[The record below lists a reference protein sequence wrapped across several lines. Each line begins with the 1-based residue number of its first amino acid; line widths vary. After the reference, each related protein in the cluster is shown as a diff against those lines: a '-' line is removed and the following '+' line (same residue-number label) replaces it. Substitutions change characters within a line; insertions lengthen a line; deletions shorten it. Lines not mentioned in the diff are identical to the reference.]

1 LQGGGESSL
10 ANHPGTILAL
20 GHLFTKEIIKKI
32 KRQILVSFFKFHIH
46 TYYTRRGFRMKK
58 FLAIFMVI
66 LGASI
71 MLASQEMQMELLTY
85 WKTNEIE
92 YVESDESILLPITE
106 YGKFS
111 VFIMKEYDSI
121 FFVFTIDTQTE
132 DFDTFIFET
141 EKLPYSREFR
151 IDLIA
156 CFIENLNYF
165 TTFRKTPDPYYEWI
179 GDYLVHVNFF
189 VVENDA
195 FLEID

>member
-1 LQGGGESSL
+1 MTVQY
-10 ANHPGTILAL
+10 TIDFLKEDDKE
-20 GHLFTKEIIKKI
+20 TK
-32 KRQILVSFFKFHIH
+32 KRK
-46 TYYTRRGFRMKK
+46 GFRMKK
-58 FLAIFMVI
+58 FLTVFMVI
-66 LGASI
+66 LGVSI

-85 WKTNEIE
+85 WETNGIE
-92 YVESDESILLPITE
+92 YLESDESILLPITE
-106 YGKFS
+106 NWNIS

-151 IDLIA
+151 MDLIA
-156 CFIENLNYF
+156 CFVKNLNYF

-189 VVENDA
+189 VVEDDA